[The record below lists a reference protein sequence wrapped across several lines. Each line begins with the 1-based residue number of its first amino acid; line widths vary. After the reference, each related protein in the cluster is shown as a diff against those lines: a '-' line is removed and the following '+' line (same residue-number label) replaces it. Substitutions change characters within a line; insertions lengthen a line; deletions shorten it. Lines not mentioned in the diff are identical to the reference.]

1 MPSIEIDKSIPYEE
15 AKRMAGALM
24 AQNPLVSSVR
34 ILIDKDTHQ
43 MRIEYTEFSKK
54 TVDKLL

>member
-1 MPSIEIDKSIPYEE
+1 
-15 AKRMAGALM
+15 MAGALM

-34 ILIDKDTHQ
+34 ILIDKGTHQ

-54 TVDKLL
+54 TIDKFI